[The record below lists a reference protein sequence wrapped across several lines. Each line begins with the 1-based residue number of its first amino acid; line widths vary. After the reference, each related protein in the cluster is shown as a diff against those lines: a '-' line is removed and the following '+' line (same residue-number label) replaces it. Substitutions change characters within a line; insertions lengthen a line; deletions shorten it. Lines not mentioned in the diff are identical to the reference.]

1 MSKIKNC
8 PFCGKE
14 AITSCISGKNSKNNT
29 WIIGC
34 DTLDTSGA
42 EPRLCIGNIAHVL
55 GTFETEEEAIK
66 VWNSRK

>member
-8 PFCGKE
+8 PFCGDE
-14 AITSCISGKNSKNNT
+14 AITKNIKDNV

-34 DTLDTSGA
+34 DTLITNGTEA
-42 EPRLCIGNIAHVL
+42 RLCIGNIAHVL

-66 VWNSRK
+66 IWNSRK